1 MASALY
7 CESAWMQDTTP
18 EFQRFVD
25 EQYRRLT
32 PGERVKLCTEMF
44 DAARILA
51 ESSLPHDL
59 SEYERK
65 RRITE
70 RFYGT
75 EFADQVFPETPRS

>member
-1 MASALY
+1 MR
-7 CESAWMQDTTP
+7 DTKP

-32 PGERVKLCTEMF
+32 PAERVRLCTEMF
-44 DAARILA
+44 DAARRLV
-51 ESSLPHDL
+51 ESTLPPRL

-75 EFADQVFPETPRS
+75 EFANRIFPLVQ

>member
-1 MASALY
+1 
-7 CESAWMQDTTP
+7 MQDTTS

-32 PGERVKLCTEMF
+32 PGERVRLCTEMF
-44 DAARILA
+44 DAARSLA
-51 ESSLPHDL
+51 ESSLPRDL

-70 RFYGT
+70 RFYGS
-75 EFADQVFPETPRS
+75 EFADRVFPVAPSS